1 MSLLQ
6 QSGRQGWENVWE
18 SENYEDDDENDEGSD
33 DKNKELELFGTSF
46 SHGPAKAQAQILKL
60 KTPHIL
66 CIHDENCLTPFLHQQ
81 NLLRLH
87 ATHMGVAVWNCY
99 IYYTLVR
106 MLRKFSRIFNSLLI
120 QKKHEIGSV
129 TWYTSNCF
137 QKPRRKLLPVWCTY

>member
-1 MSLLQ
+1 MVVIVIECPCYNKVEDKDEKMC
-6 QSGRQGWENVWE
+6 GRV
-18 SENYEDDDENDEGSD
+18 NYEDDDENDEGSN

-87 ATHMGVAVWNCY
+87 ATHMGVAV
-99 IYYTLVR
+99 
-106 MLRKFSRIFNSLLI
+106 
-120 QKKHEIGSV
+120 
-129 TWYTSNCF
+129 
-137 QKPRRKLLPVWCTY
+137 